1 MKTQIFVLFFI
12 LFGSY
17 YRTSTDSPKYIVR
30 LNTSEGK
37 RIMKQCSRGT
47 PKKVKSFFYVQ
58 DSTLNIIKEEF
69 DKIKEVKSSY
79 NSYINDLDYYAYQV
93 IGLVI
98 KKDSF
103 IYINAF
109 PIRDKNPD
117 DVKKYWRKDA
127 VVICDGGH
135 NYWGILFNIK
145 KKTFSD
151 LNRNG
156 PGPIILE

>member
-69 DKIKEVKSSY
+69 DKIK
-79 NSYINDLDYYAYQV
+79 
-93 IGLVI
+93 
-98 KKDSF
+98 
-103 IYINAF
+103 
-109 PIRDKNPD
+109 
-117 DVKKYWRKDA
+117 
-127 VVICDGGH
+127 
-135 NYWGILFNIK
+135 
-145 KKTFSD
+145 
-151 LNRNG
+151 
-156 PGPIILE
+156 